1 MPWLRLWHG
10 HRHPNEQLDGWGED
24 GPTFGPFPF
33 FHMTYGCDI
42 KFGEDGC
49 CLNLVEEFVY
59 YDGMYYGDWSFCDQL
74 DEGMQ
79 SGLVS
84 FDPAKAVRADCRPGN
99 LQPCSSQQEGGV
111 SDIGVHK
118 MDPQVAWL
126 ELMDAFHQLDWDRVR
141 DLADGLLQWMN
152 GGGFSPETSVVR
164 KPVDGSPNEPP
175 KSLGPNW
182 NRTVAQAAC
191 RYALDLA
198 NQVLNDP
205 NGIPHGIPFTLSC
218 CNCDVDGPGDYYK
231 AVDEGWFRIR
241 FVPQSP
247 GENFIGLCPD
257 CE

>member
-1 MPWLRLWHG
+1 MTDAAPDAPHSKLSGNRLTVLKAM
-10 HRHPNEQLDGWGED
+10 RMSL
-24 GPTFGPFPF
+24 
-33 FHMTYGCDI
+33 
-42 KFGEDGC
+42 
-49 CLNLVEEFVY
+49 LVASVVALL
-59 YDGMYYGDWSFCDQL
+59 DQL
-74 DEGMQ
+74 T
-79 SGLVS
+79 
-84 FDPAKAVRADCRPGN
+84 KAWA
-99 LQPCSSQQEGGV
+99 L
-111 SDIGVHK
+111 
-118 MDPQVAWL
+118 
-126 ELMDAFHQLDWDRVR
+126 R

-164 KPVDGSPNEPP
+164 KPVDGSRNEPP

-198 NQVLNDP
+198 NQVLNDSD
-205 NGIPHGIPFTLSC
+205 GIPHGVPFTLSC

-231 AVDEGWFRIR
+231 AVDAGWFRIR